1 MYFTDNILPYK
12 RQKSRFLTRFISYII
27 SRLMQSMKKT
37 LPPFLLVLTSVAIT
51 LNWLHGTPSGI
62 YQKIFAI
69 GSTVCHQIPSHS
81 FHFGETQFS
90 LCARCAGLYL
100 GSLIGLGYFFTQ
112 GKKKALPPR
121 GILILLVSFFLL
133 WAGDGVNSF
142 ISDFLNRP
150 FLYETT
156 NLTRLATGFGMGLT
170 MSTALMTLFNVTIWM
185 DSSNTP
191 LLHHPLQVAGYTA
204 ASLLLGWLLL
214 SGGQILFSGLAYIAI
229 GIVLLI
235 ISMLYTVFW
244 VIMTRKEMQFTEFK
258 SLGFYLIAGFGTAMI
273 QITLLYMLR
282 NWLLG

>member
-1 MYFTDNILPYK
+1 
-12 RQKSRFLTRFISYII
+12 
-27 SRLMQSMKKT
+27 MKKYT
-37 LPPFLLVLTSVAIT
+37 LPILVVLTSAAVVI
-51 LNWLHGTPSGI
+51 NWLNITPPGI
-62 YQKIFAI
+62 YPKFFAV

-81 FHFGETQFS
+81 FHFGDTQFS

-121 GILILLVSFFLL
+121 GILLLLIGFFLL

-156 NLTRLATGFGMGLT
+156 NYTRLVTGFGMGLT
-170 MSTALMTLFNVTIWM
+170 MATALMTLFNVTIWK
-185 DSSNTP
+185 DSHNTP
-191 LLHHPLQVAGYTA
+191 LLHHPLQITGYFAG
-204 ASLLLGWLLL
+204 SVLLGWLLL
-214 SGGQILFSGLAYIAI
+214 TGGGILFSALAYIAI
-229 GIVLLI
+229 GIVILI
-235 ISMLYTVFW
+235 ITMLYTVFW
-244 VIMTRKEMQFTEFK
+244 VIMTRKETQFTELK
-258 SLGFYLIAGFGTAMI
+258 SLGIFLIAGFGTAMA

>member
-1 MYFTDNILPYK
+1 
-12 RQKSRFLTRFISYII
+12 
-27 SRLMQSMKKT
+27 MKKN
-37 LPPFLLVLTSVAIT
+37 LLPFLVILASAVVT

-62 YQKIFAI
+62 YQKFFAV

-81 FHFGETQFS
+81 FHYGETQFA

-100 GSLIGLGYFFTQ
+100 GSLIGLGYYFTQ
-112 GKKKALPPR
+112 GKKKALPSR
-121 GILILLVSFFLL
+121 GILILLIVFFLL

-170 MSTALMTLFNVTIWM
+170 MATALMTLFNVTVWKN
-185 DSSNTP
+185 SSNTP
-191 LLHHPLQVAGYTA
+191 LLHHPLQIAGYFSA
-204 ASLLLGWLLL
+204 ALFLGWLLL
-214 SGGQILFSGLAYIAI
+214 SGGEILFTALAYIGI

-235 ISMLYTVFW
+235 ITMLYTVFW
-244 VIMTRKEMQFTEFK
+244 VIMTRRETQFTQLK
-258 SLGFYLIAGFGTAMI
+258 SLGLYLIAGWGTAMT

>member
-1 MYFTDNILPYK
+1 
-12 RQKSRFLTRFISYII
+12 
-27 SRLMQSMKKT
+27 MKKNL
-37 LPPFLLVLTSVAIT
+37 LPILVILASAAIT
-51 LNWLHGTPSGI
+51 FNWLNGTPPGI
-62 YQKIFAI
+62 YQKVFAV

-81 FHFGETQFS
+81 FHYGETQFM

-100 GSLIGLGYFFTQ
+100 GSLIGLGYYFTQ
-112 GKKKALPPR
+112 GKKKALPSR
-121 GILILLVSFFLL
+121 GILILLVVFFLL

-170 MSTALMTLFNVTIWM
+170 MATALMTLFNVTVWKN
-185 DSSNTP
+185 SSNTP
-191 LLHHPLQVAGYTA
+191 LLHHPLQIAGYFSA
-204 ASLLLGWLLL
+204 ALFLGWLLL
-214 SGGQILFSGLAYIAI
+214 SGGEILFTALAYIGI

-235 ISMLYTVFW
+235 ITMLYTVFW
-244 VIMTRKEMQFTEFK
+244 VIMTRRETQFTQLK
-258 SLGFYLIAGFGTAMI
+258 SLGFYLIAGWGTAMT

>member
-1 MYFTDNILPYK
+1 
-12 RQKSRFLTRFISYII
+12 
-27 SRLMQSMKKT
+27 MKKN
-37 LPPFLLVLTSVAIT
+37 LLPFLVILASAAIT
-51 LNWLHGTPSGI
+51 LNWLNGTPHGI
-62 YQKIFAI
+62 YQKVFAV

-81 FHFGETQFS
+81 FHYGETQFT

-100 GSLIGLGYFFTQ
+100 GSLIGLGYYFTQ
-112 GKKKALPPR
+112 GKKKALPSR
-121 GILILLVSFFLL
+121 GILILLVVFFLL

-156 NLTRLATGFGMGLT
+156 NITRLATGFGMGLT
-170 MSTALMTLFNVTIWM
+170 MATALMTLFNLTVWK

-191 LLHHPLQVAGYTA
+191 LLHHPLQIAGYSFA
-204 ASLLLGWLLL
+204 AFILAWLLL
-214 SGGQILFSGLAYIAI
+214 SGGEILFTALAYIGI

-235 ISMLYTVFW
+235 ITMLYTVFW
-244 VIMTRKEMQFTEFK
+244 VIMTRRETQFTQLK
-258 SLGFYLIAGFGTAMI
+258 SLGFYLIAGWGTAMT